1 MHLWSKSK
9 KDNGCHL
16 LPSHELCGLYKHLP
30 LQCQTCSYALQGLV
44 MDYGYGLSPTILCK
58 KIFNICGYGTLHHS
72 YWVSSQA
79 AHFWRIIHSPLFSKT
94 KDALV
99 APFAVRGG
107 SSHCCSVSLHNTE
120 QIVESNVKWNI
131 MCTDANKTSFTES
144 FWGRKWWFVKTNFCR
159 SPVGFVITLSGQGW
173 NPGLLEAWQ
182 ENLTTAVVWAVN
194 VKQRA
199 LALVCHLAL
208 IFGRREL
215 RERCIWR
222 LIVKVLLWQ
231 GKDCISKLYKSGN
244 RCCVTASHVG
254 QSQPCAYFTLSFHCG
269 TSLFPLGNSWRS
281 SFGSYGG
288 ENNIQNLRVSLQ
300 KDAFSPLHLLQESK
314 RCRYGP

>member
-131 MCTDANKTSFTES
+131 MCTVPTRLPLQKVFEGENGD
-144 FWGRKWWFVKTNFCR
+144 
-159 SPVGFVITLSGQGW
+159 LSKLTFAEA
-173 NPGLLEAWQ
+173 LL
-182 ENLTTAVVWAVN
+182 
-194 VKQRA
+194 
-199 LALVCHLAL
+199 
-208 IFGRREL
+208 
-215 RERCIWR
+215 
-222 LIVKVLLWQ
+222 VLL
-231 GKDCISKLYKSGN
+231 
-244 RCCVTASHVG
+244 
-254 QSQPCAYFTLSFHCG
+254 
-269 TSLFPLGNSWRS
+269 
-281 SFGSYGG
+281 
-288 ENNIQNLRVSLQ
+288 
-300 KDAFSPLHLLQESK
+300 
-314 RCRYGP
+314 